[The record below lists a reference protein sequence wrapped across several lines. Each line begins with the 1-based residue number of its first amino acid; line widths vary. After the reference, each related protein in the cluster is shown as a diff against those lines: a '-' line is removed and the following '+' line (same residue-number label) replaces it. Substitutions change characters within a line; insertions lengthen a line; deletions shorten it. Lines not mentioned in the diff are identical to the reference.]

1 MSRTR
6 VATQTSAAA
15 TTASSAFAAGPLVG
29 DPAATTSESSEN
41 ASTSC
46 NEMRVTNSTA
56 RERYL
61 SAAPRSQFYGLA
73 LSSANCVSAP
83 LAV

>member
-1 MSRTR
+1 
-6 VATQTSAAA
+6 
-15 TTASSAFAAGPLVG
+15 
-29 DPAATTSESSEN
+29 
-41 ASTSC
+41 
-46 NEMRVTNSTA
+46 MRVTNSTA

-61 SAAPRSQFYGLA
+61 SAAPRSQVYGLA